1 MRTSLSGPRSSCRLA
16 RPCSGHG
23 TQTADPDF
31 GEVAGEKWLILL
43 PNKWNPTTAT
53 VNGWRYDPRELSSA
67 PVRDDARRRG
77 GTRLDE

>member
-1 MRTSLSGPRSSCRLA
+1 MPAGAPVLWA
-16 RPCSGHG
+16 WD
-23 TQTADPDF
+23 ADPDF

-53 VNGWRYDPRELSSA
+53 VNGWRYDPRQLSSA

-77 GTRLDE
+77 GTRMDE